1 MYPCVLQ
8 DHNES
13 GSQLDTTQDDSDN
26 ESEEEGSEFSEDE
39 SADEE
44 DDPAD
49 ETIISSQDRRT
60 EGDRSLSLRAQ
71 LV

>member
-13 GSQLDTTQDDSDN
+13 GSDN
-26 ESEEEGSEFSEDE
+26 ESEEEGSELSEDE

-44 DDPAD
+44 DDPAN
-49 ETIISSQDRRT
+49 ETIISSQDHRT
-60 EGDRSLSLRAQ
+60 EGDRSLSLQAQ